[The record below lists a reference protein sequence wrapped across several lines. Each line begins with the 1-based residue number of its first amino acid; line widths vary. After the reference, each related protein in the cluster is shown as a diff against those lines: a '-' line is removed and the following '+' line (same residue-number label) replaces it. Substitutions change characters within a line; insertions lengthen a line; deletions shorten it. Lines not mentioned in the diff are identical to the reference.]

1 LIRTLQNLCMEKI
14 QMKDLVGQRLPD
26 KHCPVSTNQQ
36 DTNKDEKAASIPIT
50 LDLYGTS
57 WKVTAQK

>member
-1 LIRTLQNLCMEKI
+1 MEKI